1 MVADYDYTLFRK
13 KKDTR
18 RSSVLLL
25 GLVSFLQN
33 RHLSRLQLN
42 HLIRYDFRPL
52 HLKYRIRMYPTFQ
65 YFLELGWRL
74 ENGPRKIAKAAG
86 RLDGLRGSKLPPGSK
101 GLVGGLPGRL
111 ARRLRF
117 LGWKHLLHLFG
128 PKQNVLVVSLSA
140 GSRQRNDAPHSKPG
154 SPKM

>member
-52 HLKYRIRMYPTFQ
+52 HLKYTLRTFKGEDTKQ
-65 YFLELGWRL
+65 LVSSLGDLSLCSCCYTSPSCLAEL
-74 ENGPRKIAKAAG
+74 
-86 RLDGLRGSKLPPGSK
+86 DS
-101 GLVGGLPGRL
+101 
-111 ARRLRF
+111 
-117 LGWKHLLHLFG
+117 
-128 PKQNVLVVSLSA
+128 
-140 GSRQRNDAPHSKPG
+140 
-154 SPKM
+154 